1 MGTCGI
7 CFRQAPC
14 GYSQC
19 RDCIESFGVQER
31 PTEFRRWASNSD
43 ADALA
48 AELEKCRAE
57 LAECESDR
65 KLYRERAPLVEDLE
79 ATFDAIRTQRDTC
92 RAELAD
98 AYRAVSAIGKQ
109 LDYYRAQNSR
119 AETSVMRARLAAVE
133 ALQGEWERNPGDCD
147 AAVLACARELREALK

>member
-79 ATFDAIRTQRDTC
+79 ATFDAIRTQRDTY
-92 RAELAD
+92 L
-98 AYRAVSAIGKQ
+98 
-109 LDYYRAQNSR
+109 
-119 AETSVMRARLAAVE
+119 ARLAAVE
-133 ALQGEWERNPGDCD
+133 ALERKWSELSTRGASKEPD
-147 AAVLACARELREALK
+147 APFDNCLRELREALKAPSQPPHE